1 MADKR
6 RFPRVTYLIEAQIWC
21 VEEGVHWDVRLNDI
35 SEGGC
40 FVDTLVALS
49 DGSPVQVRVKD
60 VDGITL
66 EIPGRILYGQ
76 QTIGS
81 AIAFDPLT
89 PELRFRVQK
98 MIARAAAQ
106 G

>member
-1 MADKR
+1 MSDKR
-6 RFPRVTYLIEAQIWC
+6 KFPRVTYLIEAQVWC
-21 VEEGVHWDVRLNDI
+21 VAEDVHWDVRLNDI
-35 SEGGC
+35 GEGGC
-40 FVDTLVALS
+40 FVDTLVALT

-60 VDGITL
+60 ADGLTL

-89 PELRFRVQK
+89 PELRSRVQK
-98 MIARAAAQ
+98 MIARAVS